1 VPQRIRISENNIM
14 CEFCL
19 KHGEGKKWYLQAKN
33 YSDDLL
39 SDIRRRK
46 FIENFFTDTE
56 SLKKSVGRLEELQNA
71 PSLIR
76 SVVSRLISGKIKKVH
91 YGQVVPIEDI
101 EQIFGFVNSIV
112 RVACICRHITLGSE
126 KRYCYGVS
134 LAPDGGGFNE
144 ILRGLDDSFLNGP
157 DTDAFETLT
166 KDQAISAFRD
176 HEREGL
182 CHSVWTFH
190 APFIGGMCN
199 CDRSDCLAMRCTVT
213 EGFPVMYRAEYVAGV
228 DPDSCNG
235 CRQCMRVCQFGAI
248 AYSAANKK
256 AVIDPKRCYGC
267 GICRSVCA
275 KDAISLEPRSKV
287 PAAATLW

>member
-1 VPQRIRISENNIM
+1 M

-19 KHGEGKKWYLQAKN
+19 KHGEGKKWYLQANN

-46 FIENFFTDTE
+46 YIENFFTDIE
-56 SLKKSVGRLEELQNA
+56 SHKKGLDRLEKLQKA
-71 PSLIR
+71 PSFIR
-76 SVVSRLISGKIKKVH
+76 AIAGRLISRKMKKVH

-112 RVACICRHITLGSE
+112 RVACFCRHITLGSE
-126 KRYCYGVS
+126 KRYCYGLS
-134 LAPDGGGFNE
+134 LAPDGGKFGE
-144 ILRGLDDSFLNGP
+144 IVAGLDNSFLNGP
-157 DTDAFETLT
+157 DTDGFETLS
-166 KDQAISAFRD
+166 KDQAISALHS

-190 APFIGGMCN
+190 APFIAGVCN

-213 EGFPVMYRAEYVAGV
+213 EGIPVMFRAEYVAGV
-228 DPDSCNG
+228 DPGQCNG
-235 CRQCMRVCQFGAI
+235 CRQCMRLCQFGAI
-248 AYSAANKK
+248 SYSAANQK
-256 AVIDPKRCYGC
+256 AVIDQRQCYGC

-275 KDAISLEPRSKV
+275 KDAIHLDARRNV

>member
-1 VPQRIRISENNIM
+1 M

-46 FIENFFTDTE
+46 FIESFFTDTE
-56 SLKKSVGRLEELQNA
+56 SLKKGLDRLEGLQKA

-76 SVVSRLISGKIKKVH
+76 AIVRRLVSRKMKKVH

-101 EQIFGFVNSIV
+101 EQIFGFVNSVV

-134 LAPDGGGFNE
+134 LAPDGGKFGQ
-144 ILRGLDDSFLNGP
+144 IVRGLDDSFLNGP
-157 DTDAFETLT
+157 DTAGLETLS
-166 KDQAISAFRD
+166 KDEAISALHD

-190 APFIGGMCN
+190 APFIGGICN

-213 EGFPVMYRAEYVAGV
+213 EGFPVMFRAEYVAGV
-228 DPDSCNG
+228 DPDQCNG

-256 AVIDPKRCYGC
+256 AVIDQRRCYGC
-267 GICRSVCA
+267 GTCRSACT
-275 KDAISLEPRSKV
+275 KDAIGLEPRSSV